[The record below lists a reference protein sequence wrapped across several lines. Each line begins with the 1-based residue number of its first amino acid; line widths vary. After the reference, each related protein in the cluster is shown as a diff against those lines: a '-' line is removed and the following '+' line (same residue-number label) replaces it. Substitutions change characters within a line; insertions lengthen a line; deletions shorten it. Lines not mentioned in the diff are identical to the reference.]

1 MYHSLS
7 SPNGVDDTGLFAVAS
22 GRRHRLCRSSL
33 LTASVVTVIALLS
46 LAAAAFSLRGGAPLL
61 GYSPTANR
69 MVVSGVAK
77 VPVRARRGC
86 VNKQFMHATSG
97 SKSNHRGYKIVGMPN
112 DIMMG
117 SISSRRNA
125 VTRDMYAFAAADGEE
140 GPDID
145 AKLEEAEERMR
156 KSIVSLQNSLMTV
169 STGRANPAVLDRVN
183 VDYYG
188 APTPIRSLAGITT
201 PSAQEIIVDPY
212 DKAALADVERAI
224 FAANLG
230 LTPSNDGK
238 IIRISVP
245 MLTEDRRKEL
255 AKSVKKFGEEAKVAV
270 RNIRRDTIDFVK
282 KAEKAK
288 SVSEDDSKFYQG
300 EAQNLT
306 DKISKEIEA
315 MISKKEKDLLTI

>member
-1 MYHSLS
+1 MY
-7 SPNGVDDTGLFAVAS
+7 V
-22 GRRHRLCRSSL
+22 
-33 LTASVVTVIALLS
+33 
-46 LAAAAFSLRGGAPLL
+46 
-61 GYSPTANR
+61 
-69 MVVSGVAK
+69 
-77 VPVRARRGC
+77 
-86 VNKQFMHATSG
+86 
-97 SKSNHRGYKIVGMPN
+97 
-112 DIMMG
+112 
-117 SISSRRNA
+117 
-125 VTRDMYAFAAADGEE
+125 FAAADGDE
-140 GPDID
+140 GPDVD

-156 KSIVSLQNSLMTV
+156 KSIASLQNSLMTV
-169 STGRANPAVLDRVN
+169 STGRANPAILDRVN

-188 APTPIRSLAGITT
+188 APTPIRSLAGITA

-270 RNIRRDTIDFVK
+270 RNIRRDAIDFIK

-300 EAQNLT
+300 EAQTLT